1 MKMPA
6 GFAVLALTLFGAADA
21 RADDVTPLS
30 REEKD
35 RVEMLLSMFDPRSYS
50 VSFDYKDEKGRVVR
64 AEAGEAVGLSDVK
77 QTEVERKFLEE
88 LRASTNTNNN
98 IFRAS
103 TNTNNNIFRAS
114 TNTNNNIFR
123 ASTNT
128 NNNIF
133 RLASTNTNNNIF
145 SVASTNTNNNIFS
158 VASTNTNNNIFVD
171 AKQAAAARDLNAVF
185 TEHYMVDAAVQ
196 PMDLKDV
203 SRVEE
208 LLSYFDP
215 RSFSLSVEYVG
226 DDGQVAQAS
235 FGKAVGLASVSQTS
249 VERFAGDSFAAS
261 TNTNNNIFRVG
272 EVASTNTN
280 NNIFRVASTNT
291 NNNIFRAVEADRE
304 GMFRVAS
311 TNTNNNIFVDAKQAA
326 AAAELN
332 DILDS
337 YAAR

>member
-1 MKMPA
+1 MKMPS
-6 GFAVLALTLFGAADA
+6 GLAVLALTLLGAADA

-30 REEKD
+30 QAEKD
-35 RVEMLLSMFDPRSYS
+35 RVEMLLSMFDPQSYS
-50 VSFDYKDEKGRVVR
+50 VSFEYTDEKGRVAR
-64 AEAGEAVGLSDVK
+64 AEAGKAVGLSDVK
-77 QTEVERKFLEE
+77 QTAVERKFLDE

-103 TNTNNNIFRAS
+103 TNTNNNIFR
-114 TNTNNNIFR
+114 
-123 ASTNT
+123 
-128 NNNIF
+128 
-133 RLASTNTNNNIF
+133 
-145 SVASTNTNNNIFS
+145 VASTNTNNNIFS

-185 TEHYMVDAAVQ
+185 SEHYVVDAAVQ

-215 RSFSLSVEYVG
+215 RSFSLSVEYVS
-226 DDGQVAQAS
+226 DDGKVAQAS
-235 FGKAVGLASVSQTS
+235 FGKAVGLASVTQTK
-249 VERFAGDSFAAS
+249 VERFAGDSLAAS

-291 NNNIFRAVEADRE
+291 NNNIFRAVESDPE
-304 GMFRVAS
+304 GLFRVAS
-311 TNTNNNIFVDAKQAA
+311 TNTNNNIFVDAKQAG

-332 DILDS
+332 EILDS